1 MLQNRATLKQI
12 RIHLLKELRQIY
24 AENESD
30 AISRLVMEHTG
41 YPLSMSLRDP
51 DHIPGAA
58 VVAQIKA
65 IVAEIRSGLPIQYVL
80 GQTHFCDLTIKVNKH
95 VLIPRPETEA
105 LVEHIKTMSQDP
117 FQRIIDLGTG
127 SGCIALALKQY
138 YPDAEVWGVDISREA
153 LLVAAESGRNNK
165 LGVIWGYLDLLN
177 MHPGDQW
184 EAFNLVVSNP
194 PYVLNRERIFMAPH
208 VLDHEPESALFVEDD
223 DDPLSFYRA
232 IATFCSLHLAEKG
245 ELWVEI
251 NETLGKE
258 SASLFKKEGFSQVRI
273 LRDIHEKERYIY
285 ARR

>member
-30 AISRLVMEHTG
+30 SICRLILEHLG
-41 YPLSMSLRDP
+41 YPLSMTLRDP
-51 DHIPGAA
+51 GHIPGADVIA
-58 VVAQIKA
+58 KIKTY
-65 IVAEIRSGLPIQYVL
+65 VAEIRSGLPVQYIL
-80 GQTHFCDLTIKVNKH
+80 GQTYFCDLSIKVNKD
-95 VLIPRPETEA
+95 VLIPRPETEEM
-105 LVEHIKTMSQDP
+105 VEHIKAMSQDAV
-117 FQRIIDLGTG
+117 QRIIDLGTG

-138 YPDAEVWGVDISREA
+138 FPRAKVWGVDKSRQA
-153 LLVAAESGRNNK
+153 LLVAGENGRKNK

-177 MHPGDQW
+177 MHPKDQW
-184 EAFNLVVSNP
+184 EKFDLVVSNP

-208 VLDHEPESALFVEDD
+208 ILDHEPESALFVDDD
-223 DDPLSFYRA
+223 DDPLVFCKA
-232 IATFCSLHLAEKG
+232 IATFCSMHLAEKG

-258 SASLFKKEGFSQVRI
+258 SASIFKKKGFSQVRI
-273 LRDIHEKERYIY
+273 LKDIHGKERYIH